1 MKKYIAPE
9 AEVLSVGYNSG
20 IAVISFN
27 GTTEILGDKGN
38 GSLENWGSNEGD
50 LNY

>member
-20 IAVISFN
+20 IAVISFS
-27 GTTEILGDKGN
+27 GVTEILGDKGN
-38 GSLENWGSNEGD
+38 ESLENWKNTDTD
-50 LNY
+50 LDY